1 MQNTFRSIR
10 SWTDRHNHLTAFIF
24 FFLLIGVIYFPV
36 LIGHASLKTYGNW
49 PPGPLFVGDPLAGG
63 PLTYP
68 MEQLVAR
75 AWASF
80 QLPLWNP
87 YQAYGLTLGGNQG
100 VAWFLPEIV
109 THLLFPHNFSIW
121 NVLRL
126 VLMAQGAYLLA
137 RELDRSFTAAILAG
151 LFYGLAGPALPNVNL
166 GMDNTLLVF
175 PYLLIALR
183 RMVLAE
189 RTADT
194 ILWVVLAALAVDF
207 SFLAGFAE
215 VLPLQ
220 FLFALFFTLSFV
232 PFSTGGLRRVIS
244 VIIRGSTSLILGI
257 LGSLI
262 SIYTLLLPL
271 RSYFT
276 YQSPASYT
284 THAPLSW
291 LGTLIDPTL
300 FGQSLAGGRFT
311 EGQTVWILGNPV
323 WAFLLIASM
332 LIIIRRALYKERQ
345 PAWLFVSLL
354 AVVVGVL
361 GYADVLGI
369 LKIFSAPPFNL
380 IIMVRFLEFFWWLP
394 SCLVLGWG
402 YDQIG
407 DIGGAVRVGIMILSG
422 SFLLIV
428 LIRFGLVTAAQA
440 TTPLEV
446 LMAENITFSLVF
458 IGLLFV
464 NLIERKH
471 LLKTGL
477 LILSLLSLILFVPK
491 NYFPRGTPFQG
502 IQSGQS
508 SIARKSDVLFFRGIN
523 VSPVLFSGMGVHTIS
538 AFGPFYPS
546 GYANLIAGLFSS
558 PDPTSPNGAL
568 FFAAETLSSI
578 SLTGEDL
585 ARLSVLGVTKVANMG
600 PLQFGLAENP
610 MFLKA
615 IRGSYHG
622 AGGSSL
628 AKAVNA
634 LAGVYLI
641 RPDLQNAFPYTSATL
656 NQQLLNWALTY
667 GTTTDSAHTELAP
680 FRKQYKVLSAIA
692 NRDAHLPPIVSPAES
707 PLLGVPS
714 VIPFAN
720 GGQLYVYPMKNPQGF
735 AFAPRKVLTAVSQST
750 FDSLLQRDPTQ
761 LLNTAF
767 ILRQGASAGSSTV
780 RRPVQN
786 LRVSPLSYSPGFD
799 HQTMKVR
806 AHGQG
811 LLVLRV
817 QYTKH
822 VVVTVNG
829 VTVHPVP
836 VDGVYTGLYVK
847 KGGLTIRFN
856 YVTPA
861 IFWSTVI
868 SALVTFSLVA
878 VAAVCQW
885 SRRNYRKKMKT
896 L

>member
-1 MQNTFRSIR
+1 MQSTFRTIR
-10 SWTDRHNHLTAFIF
+10 SWADRHNHLAAFIF

-49 PPGPLFVGDPLAGG
+49 PPGPLFIGDPLAGG
-63 PLTYP
+63 PITYP

-109 THLLFPHNFSIW
+109 MHLLFPHNFSIW

-126 VLMAQGAYLLA
+126 VLMLQGAYLLA

-189 RTADT
+189 STADT
-194 ILWVVLAALAVDF
+194 VRWVALAALAVDF

-232 PFSTGGLRRVIS
+232 PFRTGGVRRVIS
-244 VIIRGSTSLILGI
+244 VVVRGGASLLLGV
-257 LGSLI
+257 LGSWI

-276 YQSPASYT
+276 YQSSNSYT

-311 EGQTVWILGNPV
+311 AGQTVWILGNPV
-323 WAFLLIASM
+323 WAFLLIVSALM
-332 LIIIRRALYKERQ
+332 LIRHAQHRDRQ

-354 AVVVGVL
+354 AVFVGVL

-369 LKIFSAPPFNL
+369 LKIFSFPPFNL
-380 IIMVRFLEFFWWLP
+380 IVMVRFLEFFWWLP

-407 DIGGAVRVGIMILSG
+407 DIGGAVRVGIVILLG

-428 LIRFGLVTAAQA
+428 LIRFGLVTAQV

-458 IGLLFV
+458 FGLLFV
-464 NLIERKH
+464 NLFERKH
-471 LLKTGL
+471 FLKTGL
-477 LILSLLSLILFVPK
+477 LILSLFSLIIFVPK
-491 NYFPRGTPFQG
+491 NYFPHGIPFRG
-502 IQSGQS
+502 IQTGQS
-508 SIARKSDVLFFRGIN
+508 LIARKSDILFFQGIN
-523 VSPVLFSGMGVHTIS
+523 VIPMLFSGMGVHTIS

-546 GYANLIAGLFSS
+546 GYANLIAGLFPS
-558 PDPTSPNGAL
+558 PAPTSPNGAL
-568 FFAAETLSSI
+568 FFAAETFSSI

-585 ARLSVLGVTKVANMG
+585 ARLKVLGVTKVVNPG

-615 IRGSYHG
+615 IRRLYHG
-622 AGGSSL
+622 TGGSSL
-628 AKAVNA
+628 VNAVNA

-641 RPDLQNAFPYTSATL
+641 RPDLQNAFPYSSATL
-656 NQQLLNWALTY
+656 NQSLLNWAVTY

-680 FRKQYKVLSAIA
+680 FRKQYKILSIIA
-692 NRDAHLPPIVSPAES
+692 NRDSHLPPIVSPAES
-707 PLLGVPS
+707 PLLGAPS
-714 VIPFAN
+714 VLPLIN
-720 GGQLYVYPMKNPQGF
+720 GGQMYVYPLRGSQGLV
-735 AFAPRKVLTAVSQST
+735 FAPRQVVAGASQSA
-750 FDSLLQRDPTQ
+750 FYGLLQRDPTQ
-761 LLNTAF
+761 LLQTAF
-767 ILRQGASAGSSTV
+767 VLRQGASAGSSTV

-799 HQTMKVR
+799 HQVLRVK

-811 LLVLRV
+811 LLVLRI

-829 VTVHPVP
+829 AVARPVP

-847 KGGLTIRFN
+847 KGNLTIRFN
-856 YVTPA
+856 YITPA

-868 SALVTFSLVA
+868 SALVTFSLVI

-885 SRRNYRKKMKT
+885 SRRNYRKK
-896 L
+896 